1 MNQQFLYIIVI
12 VCIGYL
18 LKHMNL
24 LKEKDGE
31 TISRIIFN
39 ITLPALVI
47 VSLDSVK
54 IEPSLIMLP
63 VIAFICGL
71 ISIFLA
77 FFVFKKEERSLKG
90 L

>member
-1 MNQQFLYIIVI
+1 MNQEFLYIIAI
-12 VCIGYL
+12 IALGYL
-18 LKHMNL
+18 LKRMGI

-47 VSLDSVK
+47 VSLNSVK

-63 VIAFICGL
+63 VIVYCM
-71 ISIFLA
+71 A
-77 FFVFKKEERSLKG
+77 FFHLFLLFLYLERKRG
-90 L
+90 N

>member
-1 MNQQFLYIIVI
+1 MKLNQEFLYIIAI
-12 VCIGYL
+12 IALGYL
-18 LKHMNL
+18 LKRMGI

-47 VSLDSVK
+47 VSLNSVK

-63 VIAFICGL
+63 VMVLLYGILSFHSC
-71 ISIFLA
+71 
-77 FFVFKKEERSLKG
+77 FFCI
-90 L
+90 